1 MKYFIFLIIFVSYL
15 FSSVIESN
23 KSIFTNEELEW
34 IKNNP
39 IVKVGVDE
47 DWPPFDYINNEK
59 KHSGIASEYLNI
71 ISNKTGLKFDIYAN
85 SWSKVI
91 DKIPEREVFLDFTT
105 PYLSLD
111 IVAVARKDLKL
122 ESLEEIKNYKIAVQ
136 NGDYMYAT
144 IKKRFPD
151 AQYIFAESN
160 SEALKLV
167 SYGKADL
174 YIDNLPTISYFM

>member
-59 KHSGIASEYLNI
+59 N
-71 ISNKTGLKFDIYAN
+71 
-85 SWSKVI
+85 
-91 DKIPEREVFLDFTT
+91 
-105 PYLSLD
+105 
-111 IVAVARKDLKL
+111 
-122 ESLEEIKNYKIAVQ
+122 
-136 NGDYMYAT
+136 
-144 IKKRFPD
+144 
-151 AQYIFAESN
+151 YIFR
-160 SEALKLV
+160 LKINV
-167 SYGKADL
+167 NYSIIQSTHWYGRVIHYVLA
-174 YIDNLPTISYFM
+174 